1 MSMDTQHQKSY
12 NVLVIGDAC
21 TDIYQYGVCDRLS
34 PEAPV
39 PILKRSREERKRGM
53 ALNVAQNL
61 RSFGVDVKVDC
72 NKESIKKVRI
82 IDERAGSHLLR
93 IDIEP
98 EIEPLD
104 ESRYTMEALVSFDAV
119 IISDYNKGY
128 VTCEKAALII
138 ETMNILDIPIFVD
151 SKKADLRCFQGCVI
165 KINDKE
171 FDRVKYFPDKT
182 SVIVTMG
189 KDGARLGDEVFPAVK
204 TEMYDVCGAG
214 DTFLASLAY
223 KFLETQG
230 NLEKAIK
237 FANKCAAINVQH
249 LGTYALTAED
259 VNGIC
264 V

>member
-1 MSMDTQHQKSY
+1 MDTQHQKSY

-21 TDIYQYGVCDRLS
+21 TDIYQYGVCERLS

-39 PILKRSREERKRGM
+39 PILKRTREERKRGM

-61 RSFGVDVKVDC
+61 KSFDVDVKIDC
-72 NKESIKKVRI
+72 NKEQIKKVRV
-82 IDERAGSHLLR
+82 IDERAGNHLLR

-98 EIEPLD
+98 EIKALD
-104 ESRYTMEALVSFDAV
+104 ESRYTMESLVGFDAV

-128 VTCEKAALII
+128 VTIEKAAPII
-138 ETMNILDIPIFVD
+138 ETMNILDIPVFVD
-151 SKKADLRCFQGCVI
+151 SKKDDLRCFAGCVI

-171 FDRVKYFPDKT
+171 FNRVKYFPEKT
-182 SVIVTMG
+182 NIIVTMG
-189 KDGARLGDEVFPAVK
+189 KDGARLGDKVFPATK

-214 DTFLASLAY
+214 DTFLASLTY

-230 NLEKAIK
+230 NLEKAIN

-249 LGTYALTAED
+249 LGTYALTKED
-259 VNGIC
+259 INGIC
-264 V
+264 L